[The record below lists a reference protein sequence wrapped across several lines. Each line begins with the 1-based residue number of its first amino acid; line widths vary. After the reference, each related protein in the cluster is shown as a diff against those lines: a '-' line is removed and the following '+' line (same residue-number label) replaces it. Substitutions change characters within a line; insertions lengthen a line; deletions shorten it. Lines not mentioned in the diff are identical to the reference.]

1 MMTSSVDDE
10 LDILI
15 SRMAVLIQ
23 KNAQSMLSMPTQISA
38 VISPNSADRYCR
50 LCFQLVNF
58 PSRALNIKIILQWP
72 SFRISEHR
80 VRVSALQEIV
90 ARRHLKIVF
99 FGRTSSGKSSAI
111 NALLGDKILP
121 TGESETDSSMYL
133 HNTWNVLTFLMRC
146 NLSWGFWLESPLC
159 FIPMTFQVLVTP
171 QAASWMFVVPMPHSQ
186 AFWYPPRMAAH
197 SKSAQS
203 KYATHELLS

>member
-1 MMTSSVDDE
+1 MSIFIHYLETPPLRVD
-10 LDILI
+10 
-15 SRMAVLIQ
+15 VLCT
-23 KNAQSMLSMPTQISA
+23 QSLKQ
-38 VISPNSADRYCR
+38 CR

-58 PSRALNIKIILQWP
+58 PSRALNIKIILQLP

-121 TGESETDSSMYL
+121 TGESETDSSMY
-133 HNTWNVLTFLMRC
+133 NT
-146 NLSWGFWLESPLC
+146 
-159 FIPMTFQVLVTP
+159 
-171 QAASWMFVVPMPHSQ
+171 
-186 AFWYPPRMAAH
+186 
-197 SKSAQS
+197 
-203 KYATHELLS
+203 

>member
-1 MMTSSVDDE
+1 MHSQCFQCQHKSAPSFHQT
-10 LDILI
+10 LLI
-15 SRMAVLIQ
+15 GKQ
-23 KNAQSMLSMPTQISA
+23 
-38 VISPNSADRYCR
+38 CR

-133 HNTWNVLTFLMRC
+133 RLFFCTLLKKLSHEKTQKIGSKKKTQPNFAPKL
-146 NLSWGFWLESPLC
+146 NL
-159 FIPMTFQVLVTP
+159 P
-171 QAASWMFVVPMPHSQ
+171 QAFL
-186 AFWYPPRMAAH
+186 Y
-197 SKSAQS
+197 
-203 KYATHELLS
+203 